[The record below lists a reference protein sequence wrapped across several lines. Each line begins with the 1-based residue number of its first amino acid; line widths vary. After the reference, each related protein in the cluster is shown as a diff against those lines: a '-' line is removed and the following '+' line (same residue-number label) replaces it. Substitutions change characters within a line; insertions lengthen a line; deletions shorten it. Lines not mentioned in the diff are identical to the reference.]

1 MSGYTVQQIPPEPHP
16 QRRPGYRAP
25 DQFVVRGTL
34 PPGPFV
40 FQHPPWGTAQEPQD
54 QGVYEFDQV
63 RAVDGEFTLDRL
75 FWSSCHSSYTRCVFR
90 QTGKAASKTQGWR
103 ARAGGLL
110 GRCPSTYQDCT
121 FDHVDFGL
129 RDGGFLLGEARFERC
144 TFRYCSYR
152 WFRATHADF
161 IDCTFIGV
169 MQSAWFWGAT
179 PKGDER
185 PRRNQFTGNDLSR
198 AKPRRVLF
206 RNGLDLSTNRLPED
220 AEYLYLDRFRE
231 RLERARAAV
240 AAWPE
245 EERRHAEILLDIYEQ
260 EDMDVLFSWRR
271 SLAGRASPVWALLE
285 ALELP
290 GQPPATA
297 KTHPAPAPF
306 R

>member
-1 MSGYTVQQIPPEPHP
+1 MSGYTIQQIPPEPHP

-34 PPGPFV
+34 APGPFV

-54 QGVYEFDQV
+54 QGHYQFDQV
-63 RAVDGEFTLDRL
+63 MAMDGELTLDNL
-75 FWSSCHSSYTRCVFR
+75 AWHSCQSSYTGCVFR
-90 QTGKAASKTQGWR
+90 QTGKPTNQTPGYSGAQGDF
-103 ARAGGLL
+103 GH
-110 GRCPSTYQDCT
+110 CPSVYQDCT

-129 RDGGFLLGEARFERC
+129 RGGGFLLGEARFERC
-144 TFRYCSYR
+144 TFRYCGYR

-185 PRRNQFTGNDLSR
+185 PRRNQFSGNDLSR

-206 RNGLDLSTNRLPED
+206 RNGLDLSTNRLPEG
-220 AEYLYLDRFRE
+220 AEYLHLDRFRE
-231 RLERARAAV
+231 RLEHARAAV
-240 AAWPE
+240 ADWPE
-245 EERRHAEILLDIYEQ
+245 EERGDAEIILDIYEQ
-260 EDMDVLFSWRR
+260 EDMDILFGWRR

-290 GQPPATA
+290 
-297 KTHPAPAPF
+297 